1 MISSVRLVVNAF
13 LYKPTHSFCGKKWVG
28 ATRRNNY
35 CDTDTKAMQE
45 ADGDDT
51 FEKPEELKKN
61 DAGAE

>member
-1 MISSVRLVVNAF
+1 MPFYTNPLTLFV
-13 LYKPTHSFCGKKWVG
+13 GKSGLNG

-35 CDTDTKAMQE
+35 CDTDTKAVQE

-51 FEKPEELKKN
+51 FEKPEELKEN

>member
-1 MISSVRLVVNAF
+1 MPF
-13 LYKPTHSFCGKKWVG
+13 LYKPTHSFVGKSGLEG

-51 FEKPEELKKN
+51 FENQNGGKLRET
-61 DAGAE
+61 DAGVE